1 MCPLKNNTGFQY
13 HLLSIPRVTSQGA
26 SNKVVNNYNIFNYN
40 GGSSCYGNWLF
51 GANYGCGCGC
61 GFGGFNWSSFGNCF
75 KAGLGFGLANLATGL
90 IGCGFNWLMGGITTG
105 NWRLGDYFGMGGYGM
120 DGHGAG
126 GYGYNNYGNSW
137 IYGADNSRSKG
148 NEKVKTETKEDQD
161 SQRLVN
167 LDKEVSTMEATFKKN
182 PEAVT
187 IERFTDLYNAV
198 SKKAD
203 TDDICK
209 NANEDL
215 KKLLLGRLKNIAKDK
230 GWTVDDEGKVTDP
243 KAAPKDQAQTGPGVG
258 QTQENQGAGH
268 AQTGQGVGQTPED
281 GIEDQQKIINAT
293 SVDDLINDVEYDELT
308 TSDKETYE
316 QKAKELLDGENV
328 TGDNLNDEINKLPD
342 NARQAVRKLYQDID
356 CTNVTASELNND
368 IKVKLAHDA
377 GEPDDIENDSSNE
390 AKLTVNS
397 DKTAVTLKTASGIGV
412 TYTRVDNVTEEAYDG
427 EIIFESSRDN
437 QLYVLQKNNS
447 GEYVLNQYKYH
458 KGYNVPDVHNN

>member
-182 PEAVT
+182 PEAVI

-209 NANEDL
+209 NANNDL
-215 KKLLLGRLKNIAKDK
+215 QTLLHLALIRRKPHPDRGICSKIPQLSVSDSDAKRPHPK
-230 GWTVDDEGKVTDP
+230 HTYRCLQPDET
-243 KAAPKDQAQTGPGVG
+243 
-258 QTQENQGAGH
+258 
-268 AQTGQGVGQTPED
+268 
-281 GIEDQQKIINAT
+281 
-293 SVDDLINDVEYDELT
+293 
-308 TSDKETYE
+308 
-316 QKAKELLDGENV
+316 LL
-328 TGDNLNDEINKLPD
+328 
-342 NARQAVRKLYQDID
+342 ARQCRGIRLVYQDEHGQKD
-356 CTNVTASELNND
+356 CLRRNAANTTARPQHTQLEVS
-368 IKVKLAHDA
+368 
-377 GEPDDIENDSSNE
+377 
-390 AKLTVNS
+390 
-397 DKTAVTLKTASGIGV
+397 
-412 TYTRVDNVTEEAYDG
+412 TRP
-427 EIIFESSRDN
+427 S
-437 QLYVLQKNNS
+437 
-447 GEYVLNQYKYH
+447 
-458 KGYNVPDVHNN
+458 